1 MSLEELKNSWQKM
14 NQFPPTEK
22 EELEEIIKA
31 DKKTAI
37 EKLIRTEYIMLVA
50 DLLTFAPLALVHSI
64 NQLLFAIFLAVLIF
78 IIPWQIYKISFLKKI
93 NIAQM
98 EIIEVHKRI
107 KRYRVFILSE
117 LYSGLACIVF
127 ILIFFITEST
137 FNTNAGKVCMISF
150 LIALSLI
157 IYIIYYKSYFK
168 HIKTLKNSK

>member
-78 IIPWQIYKISFLKKI
+78 VIPWQIYKISFLKKI

-98 EIIEVHKRI
+98 DIIEVHKRI
-107 KRYRVFILSE
+107 QRYRIFILSE
-117 LYSGLACIVF
+117 LYSGIVF
-127 ILIFFITEST
+127 IVFTLIFFITEST
-137 FNTNAGKVCMISF
+137 FNTNAGKICIISF
-150 LIALSLI
+150 LIALFLV